1 MATLTTPAGNRKKLP
16 IIDMTPMVD
25 LAFLL
30 LTFFVLTTTLSDPW
44 VLKLSMP
51 EKITVPINQP
61 PIRANRVITLVLGAE
76 NKIYWYTGTASEA
89 AETTNFS
96 VGGIRKILIDKKRMV
111 KDLYVLIKPSDKSQY
126 KNIVDILDEMII
138 TEMEHY
144 AIVDME
150 SQDKLL
156 IARN

>member
-1 MATLTTPAGNRKKLP
+1 MATLTAPSGNRKRLP
-16 IIDMTPMVD
+16 AIDMTPMVD

-51 EKITVPINQP
+51 EKVTNTSPQP
-61 PIRANRVITLVLGAE
+61 PINANRVLTLVLDQQ
-76 NKIYWYTGTASEA
+76 NKVHWYVGTASEA
-89 AETTNFS
+89 AETTDFS
-96 VGGIRKILIDKKRMV
+96 NNGIRKVLLDKKRNI
-111 KDLYVLIKPSDKSQY
+111 KDLYVLIKPSDRSQY
-126 KNIVDILDEMII
+126 KNVVDILDEMII
-138 TEMEHY
+138 TEMEHF

-150 SQDKLL
+150 GQDKLL